1 MKKQTAVE
9 WFQDQII
16 KIVNGTCELSETQI
30 FDQAKAMEKE
40 QIMEAYLKGEFNDGC
55 NENEEEYYNQTYK

>member
-9 WFQDQII
+9 WLINELEKHHIFLDI
-16 KIVNGTCELSETQI
+16 KNTNVYMI
-30 FDQAKAMEKE
+30 AKQMEKE
-40 QIMEAYLKGEFNDGC
+40 QIMEAYSKGEFNDGC